1 MKDTHYTVQGQ
12 IAEDHHIPKASLAYL
27 ASFAFYSSFT
37 FISLTRV
44 HSSVE
49 YAFDPSAVGVTSS
62 LALAAAGTTEPE
74 SAEHVPSHQ
83 TSINHSGSFHL
94 LEKDPDENHVA
105 FD

>member
-1 MKDTHYTVQGQ
+1 MFIHLLSTHS
-12 IAEDHHIPKASLAYL
+12 IHLLLA
-27 ASFAFYSSFT
+27 
-37 FISLTRV
+37 
-44 HSSVE
+44 
-49 YAFDPSAVGVTSS
+49 VTSS